1 MLLQEYNAQLNEIL
15 ASLTEEQ
22 VVPVMRHLCRNDLY
36 FLLRHGM
43 NRSDIESQWLFDRC
57 REVQQKP
64 NGMLDLWAR
73 AHYKSTIITFAKSVQ
88 DILSSHG
95 DDPLPHWKGR
105 EITIGI
111 FSHSRPQA
119 KDFLR
124 QIKREF
130 EENFK
135 LQLWFPDI
143 LYENPQKEAIK
154 WSEDMGLLVKRK
166 SNPKEMTVEA
176 WGLIDSM
183 PTGKHFFLR
192 IYDDIVS
199 DKSVTNPEMIIKATN
214 AWALSTSLGDPD
226 GIVRY
231 IGTRYHLRDT
241 YHEMIE
247 RKAATPRLHA
257 ATVDGEPDGAPVLLS
272 QEKLQEERN
281 NKGVYLFACQ
291 YLLNPISDKNQSFEA
306 EWIKHYDYT
315 PGLEQ
320 NMNVYIVV
328 DPASS
333 KKKNSDYTVMWVIG
347 LAPDGNYYHLEVH
360 RDRLNL
366 VEKTRLL
373 MKLHRRWKPLGV
385 GYEQYGMQSDIQH
398 IQYVQA
404 QENYRFHIT
413 EMGGKVAKSDRIK
426 KLIPIFNRRRF
437 YLQETEY
444 HINYE
449 GHKKNVVAEFLRE
462 EYLAF
467 PVGAHDDMMDCL
479 ARILDPDLNPI
490 WPEQTVKELA
500 YSTKKTGFLR
510 KSGGLGKSPKSWAV

>member
-1 MLLQEYNAQLNEIL
+1 MLLADYQQQLNKLL
-15 ASLTEEQ
+15 ASLEEDQ

-36 FLLRHGM
+36 FLLRHAM
-43 NRSDIESQWLFDRC
+43 NRADIEKQWLFDRC
-57 REVQQKP
+57 REVQQCP

-73 AHYKSTIITFAKSVQ
+73 GHYKSTIITFAKSIQ
-88 DILSSHG
+88 DILASHG
-95 DDPLPHWKGR
+95 DDPLPCWNGR

-124 QIKREF
+124 QIKREL
-130 EENFK
+130 EDNFK

-176 WGLIDSM
+176 WGLIDAM

-192 IYDDIVS
+192 LYDDVVS
-199 DKSVTNPEMIIKATN
+199 DKSVTNPDMIIKATN

-226 GIVRY
+226 GIERT

-247 RKAATPRLHA
+247 RKSAVPRLYAATL
-257 ATVDGEPDGAPVLLS
+257 DGEPDGEPVLLT
-272 QEKLQEERN
+272 QEALQKERN
-281 NKGVYLFACQ
+281 TKGPYLFACQ
-291 YLLNPISDKNQSFEA
+291 YLLNPISDKNQSFEPD
-306 EWIKHYDYT
+306 WIKHYDYQK
-315 PGLEQ
+315 GLEQ
-320 NMNVYIVV
+320 GMNIYIVV

-333 KKKNSDYTVMWVIG
+333 KKRASDYTVMWVIG
-347 LAPDGNYYHLEVH
+347 LAPDGNYYHLEMH
-360 RDRLNL
+360 RDRMNL
-366 VEKTRLL
+366 VEKCKLL
-373 MKLHRRWKPLGV
+373 LKLHRRWKPLGV

-398 IQYVQA
+398 IQYVQG

-413 EMGGKVAKSDRIK
+413 EMGGKVSKADRIR
-426 KLIPIFNRRRF
+426 KLIPIFSKRRF
-437 YLQETEY
+437 YLQEQEF

-449 GHKKNVVAEFLRE
+449 GHKKNVVADFLRE
-462 EYLAF
+462 EFLSF
-467 PVGAHDDMMDCL
+467 PVGAHDDMLDCL
-479 ARILDPDLNPI
+479 ARILDPDLNAI
-490 WPEQTVKELA
+490 WPEINRKEEK
-500 YSTKKTGFLR
+500 YSSNRNGFQN
-510 KSGGLGKSPKSWAV
+510 KSGRRASSTAWAV